1 MIAVAD
7 PFMAG
12 TPTRRPG
19 DFSRNKQGTP
29 YVSDP
34 TGRFVKRK
42 RKADPDRIATLPYG
56 RPSGFGKQIEDM
68 YSIMK
73 WAERQI
79 CLGFAV
85 NEDVLLRALP
95 LNTLDDRDSKEWRD
109 AADSVVAAAKR
120 AAKAGIAAERGTHAH
135 ELTED
140 DDNDRDIIAR
150 IEAGE
155 ELGLSHDVQRS
166 LVNAWREMLDR
177 DGLEILAIEAPV
189 VHDGYRQAG
198 TLDRIARLSRPLRFT
213 LVTGEVIELAA
224 GTVVVLDVKSGK
236 RRLNNNGT
244 VMYWQSYAVQ
254 VAVYAA
260 AVPYDTE
267 TDTRG
272 VWPFQIDQEWAL
284 IAHLDVLGAMDGRP
298 SCELVLVDLKAG
310 RAAAD
315 LCVAAKAW
323 ENETTVFS
331 VAQLDPAGEQ
341 LADSTTEVAPSL
353 GGEIVEEGVGR
364 DPVAVVGC
372 DPVANVSPSSTPFA
386 GEVEGAACTP
396 SPALNSAG
404 RTGTSADSDGGRHV
418 SNGNGPAVAPSS
430 PVKLGWPEIPDR
442 VDTSSVAPSD
452 PSRLALVDARGTLCE
467 TPSQGADL
475 SDEGAY
481 GELWD
486 RMQVEFNALPAEAR
500 SWRAALVTEAQRRG
514 VPFHVQVTRTERTYH
529 INKALIALATAGQC
543 DDEIV
548 RHLLGPIV
556 GDVAYFVGVGV
567 GHVVGSL
574 SAPEAERF
582 AALVDA
588 FLAEP
593 GGDAA

>member
-1 MIAVAD
+1 MIAVTD

-19 DFSRNKQGTP
+19 DFERTVKGVPKVDHPTEMLKDGSRP
-29 YVSDP
+29 
-34 TGRFVKRK
+34 KRVQY
-42 RKADPDRIATLPYG
+42 R
-56 RPSGFGKQIEDM
+56 RPSGFGKQIEST
-68 YSIMK
+68 YNLQK
-73 WAERQI
+73 WGERQEA
-79 CLGFAV
+79 LGFALDF
-85 NEDVLLRALP
+85 NLLKRAA
-95 LNTLDDRDSKEWRD
+95 TLLEGDRDSKAWKDE
-109 AADSVVAAAKR
+109 ADKVVVAAKQ
-120 AAKAGIAAERGTHAH
+120 AAKAWIAADRGTHSHGLA
-135 ELTED
+135 ED
-140 DDNDRDIIAR
+140 DDEGRDVIGR
-150 IEAGE
+150 IEHGE
-155 ELGLSHDVQRS
+155 SLGLASDVQRA
-166 LVNAWREMLDR
+166 LVAEWRAMLER
-177 DGLEILAIEAPV
+177 NGLEILAVEFACV
-189 VHDGYRQAG
+189 NDHYKAAG
-198 TLDRIARLSRPLRFT
+198 TGDRIARLTKSLRFR
-213 LVTGEVIELAA
+213 LITGEIIELAA
-224 GTVVVLDVKSGK
+224 GAVVVLDLKTGQ
-236 RRLNNNGT
+236 RRLDNADV

-254 VAVYAA
+254 VAIYAGGCL
-260 AVPYDTE
+260 YDPE
-267 TDTRG
+267 TDTRTPYP
-272 VWPFQIDQEWAL
+272 WPVDQEWAL

-315 LCVAAKAW
+315 LCVAARAW

-353 GGEIVEEGVGR
+353 GGEIVEGGVGE
-364 DPVAVVGC
+364 AC
-372 DPVANVSPSSTPFA
+372 TTSPPSTPIA

-396 SPALNSAG
+396 SPAGSHGAG
-404 RTGTSADSDGGRHV
+404 HGLEGVCARQSC
-418 SNGNGPAVAPSS
+418 SS
-430 PVKLGWPEIPDR
+430 TLHQPHP
-442 VDTSSVAPSD
+442 D
-452 PSRLALVDARGTLCE
+452 PSRLALVDARGTLSDN
-467 TPSQGADL
+467 PLQGADL
-475 SDEGAY
+475 SDGEAY

-514 VPFHVQVTRTERTYH
+514 VPFHVQVTRTERTWH
-529 INKALIALATAGQC
+529 LNRAIIALATAGQC

-574 SAPEAERF
+574 GATEAERF